1 MKAIIKKIL
10 KILLVFIIS
19 TVTIY
24 TVFTLKLIF
33 KECKENQIMLFS
45 NNYAEDLTKI
55 DKEKIQGIGDSIGM
69 YAKLLE
75 ESHENSPY
83 KDDGE
88 NHELGDGHEHTIG
101 DFFDPLG
108 FSIWISVQKEI
119 SFITTRY
126 ITISLLSG
134 FAITVAYITISAKKL
149 HNILKVIIGYI
160 GVMLI
165 IPPIYMYTWT
175 YRFWDIAS
183 TYQSMPKYFY
193 IGYTIIFILMFVI
206 NYLIGAK
213 MSKKLN
219 QAIKNS
225 KN

>member
-1 MKAIIKKIL
+1 MKAIVKKIL
-10 KILLVFIIS
+10 KTLIVLIIS

-24 TVFTLKLIF
+24 TVLTLKLTF

-45 NNYAEDLTKI
+45 NSYAEDLTKI
-55 DKEKIQGIGDSIGM
+55 DKEKIKGIGDSIGLF
-69 YAKLLE
+69 AELLE
-75 ESHENSPY
+75 ESRENSPY

-88 NHELGDGHEHTIG
+88 NHEIGDGHEHTIG
-101 DFFDPLG
+101 EFFDPLG
-108 FSIWISVQKEI
+108 FSIWISVQSKI
-119 SFITTRY
+119 SDITTRY
-126 ITISLLSG
+126 ISISILSG
-134 FAITVAYITISAKKL
+134 IAITIAYITISTKKL
-149 HNILKVIIGYI
+149 HNVLKVIIGYI

-175 YRFWDIAS
+175 YRFWDIIS
-183 TYQSMPKYFY
+183 TYKSMPKYFY
-193 IGYTIIFILMFVI
+193 IGYTIIFVIMFAI